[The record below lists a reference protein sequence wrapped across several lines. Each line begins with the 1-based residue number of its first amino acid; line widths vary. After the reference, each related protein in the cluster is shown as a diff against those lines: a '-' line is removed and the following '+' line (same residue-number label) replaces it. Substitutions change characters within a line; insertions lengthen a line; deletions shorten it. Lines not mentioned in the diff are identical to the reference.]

1 MNSPSFEDFFNRLCQ
16 ATDIE
21 NQSQLAHMLGV
32 GRAAISLA
40 KQKNA
45 VPWKWVFTLSE
56 AYNLNTTWLASGN
69 GPPTA
74 HPDQVQASWIGVPH
88 AEGVEQK
95 NDRLDLKNGDPR
107 CAFSRQMFSAQTRA
121 DLISLE
127 MTGPSMAPEI
137 KDMDLLLVDRNS
149 RQIRPGFIYV
159 LDLCGRLLIRRVDVN
174 LRGLTLVCDNPAF
187 PPMILNAE
195 DTQEVIVLGQVIGFI
210 RKCDH
215 RFRPPAP
222 PDFTTEDNDIS
233 FSNSNDDSKPGP

>member
-21 NQSQLAHMLGV
+21 NQSQLAHVLGV

-56 AYNLNTTWLASGN
+56 AYNLNSTWLASGN
-69 GPPTA
+69 GTPTVN
-74 HPDQVQASWIGVPH
+74 PDQVQTSWIGIPH
-88 AEGVEQK
+88 AQEIEQQD
-95 NDRLDLKNGDPR
+95 DRLDLKKGAPR
-107 CAFSRQMFSAQTRA
+107 CAFSLQMFSAQTRA

-127 MTGPSMAPEI
+127 MTGPSMDPEI

-149 RQIRPGFIYV
+149 RQIRPGLIYV

-187 PPMILNAE
+187 PPMVLSGE
-195 DTQEVIVLGQVIGFI
+195 DTHEVHVLGQVIGFI
-210 RKCDH
+210 RQCNH
-215 RFRPPAP
+215 RLWPPSA
-222 PDFTTEDNDIS
+222 PDFTTDENDIS
-233 FSNSNDDSKPGP
+233 FSNSDDAPKSHH